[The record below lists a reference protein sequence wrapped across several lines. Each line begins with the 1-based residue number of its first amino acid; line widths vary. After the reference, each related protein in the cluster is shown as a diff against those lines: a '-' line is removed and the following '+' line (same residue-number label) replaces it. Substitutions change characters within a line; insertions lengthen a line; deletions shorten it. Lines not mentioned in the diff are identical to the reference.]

1 MSGVDTY
8 DLKSTNSASYNKNTT
23 ATITYE
29 TNKINWY
36 GFVKDKAGNTN
47 DLAVLDTDI
56 YIDTAV
62 PVITIES
69 GRIVVKDNEG
79 SLLGVTVNGK
89 LVRKSEGDCGLAVK
103 GDVIKA
109 YDKAGNVATYIVE

>member
-1 MSGVDTY
+1 MY
-8 DLKSTNSASYNKNTT
+8 
-23 ATITYE
+23 
-29 TNKINWY
+29 
-36 GFVKDKAGNTN
+36 DKAGNTN